1 MARLNRGAP
10 EDDETIGLQS
20 RPNQPPVE
28 VPVPDI
34 SDDIINYLNA
44 VFPDALPPVGSA
56 YSEVER
62 AWGRREVIEHL
73 IRAKDQIET
82 DSNVLRRRIISTPSP
97 DAGTTAAAS
106 G

>member
-10 EDDETIGLQS
+10 EDDQPIRLQVS
-20 RPNQPPVE
+20 PTKSPVE
-28 VPVPDI
+28 VPPPDI

-56 YSEVER
+56 YSELER

-73 IRAKDQIET
+73 IRAKDQIEQ
-82 DSNVLRRRIISTPSP
+82 DNHVLRRRIISTPSP
-97 DAGTTAAAS
+97 DAGSTAAAS

>member
-1 MARLNRGAP
+1 MARINRGGAEEASP
-10 EDDETIGLQS
+10 PIRLHYSPTK
-20 RPNQPPVE
+20 PVE

-82 DSNVLRRRIISTPSP
+82 DNNVLRRRIISTPSP
-97 DAGTTAAAS
+97 DAGATAAAS

>member
-1 MARLNRGAP
+1 
-10 EDDETIGLQS
+10 LQS
-20 RPNQPPVE
+20 RPKQPVE

-82 DSNVLRRRIISTPSP
+82 DNHVLRRRIISTPSP
-97 DAGTTAAAS
+97 DAGSTAAAS

>member
-1 MARLNRGAP
+1 MARLNRGGAEQAP
-10 EDDETIGLQS
+10 TPIRLQS
-20 RPNQPPVE
+20 RPNQSVE
-28 VPVPDI
+28 VPPPEI

-73 IRAKDQIET
+73 IRAKDQNET
-82 DSNVLRRRIISTPSP
+82 DNHVLRRRIDPSP
-97 DAGTTAAAS
+97 SSGPGTPAAAS

>member
-1 MARLNRGAP
+1 VARINRSGAA
-10 EDDETIGLQS
+10 EEAETIRLHYS
-20 RPNQPPVE
+20 PTEPVK
-28 VPVPDI
+28 VPLPDI

-82 DSNVLRRRIISTPSP
+82 DNHVLRRRIISTPSP
-97 DAGTTAAAS
+97 DAGSTAAAS

>member
-1 MARLNRGAP
+1 MARLNRGASGA
-10 EDDETIGLQS
+10 DEAIRLPPS
-20 RPNQPPVE
+20 PNQPPVS
-28 VPVPDI
+28 VPLPDI

-73 IRAKDQIET
+73 IRTKDQIET
-82 DSNVLRRRIISTPSP
+82 DNHVLRRRIISTSSP